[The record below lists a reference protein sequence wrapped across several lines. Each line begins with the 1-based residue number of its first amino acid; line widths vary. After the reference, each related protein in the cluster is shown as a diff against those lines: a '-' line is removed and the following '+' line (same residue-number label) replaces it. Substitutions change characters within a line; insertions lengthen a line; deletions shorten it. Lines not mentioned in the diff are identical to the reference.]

1 MTKEEF
7 DKIPL
12 HFSYHISM
20 AGWNELA
27 YVSDDNFFGVTRI
40 TDKDEETGEYGKTRV
55 HYRIGDKWYK
65 SRKKFLE
72 ALEKV
77 ETKHM

>member
-1 MTKEEF
+1 MTIEEF
-7 DKIPL
+7 NKIPL
-12 HFSYHISM
+12 HFAWHISM

-27 YVSDDNFFGVTRI
+27 FVSEDNFFGVTRV

-65 SRKKFLE
+65 SKKKFLE
-72 ALEKV
+72 ALEKI
-77 ETKHM
+77 